1 MATLYP
7 GSVFAQRYRVVRELA
22 AGSMGMLYEV
32 EHLETGRACALKVML
47 PGTSR
52 SADLRQR
59 FETEARATAA
69 VRSDYVV
76 QVFDAGVEPAS
87 DTPFFVMELLDGED
101 LERRLERGPL
111 PVGVTLRLL
120 RQMASALDK
129 LHARG
134 VLHRDLKPE
143 NIFLTETD
151 IGELKVK
158 LVDFGV
164 ARLFEDAG
172 AVTST
177 KAVGTP
183 LYMPPEQ
190 FKSSRRIAPAVDIY
204 AVGLIAFA
212 MLTGHHYF
220 ALERDHSTSF
230 LSFLKGT
237 CQGPKEP
244 ASQRAAK
251 LGVRL
256 PQTFDA
262 WLFKTSH
269 ADPEQRYASA
279 GEAVLALAEALG
291 MASLGQ
297 PSSPFHAPPQ
307 LSDPHLLSPHPAP
320 PSVPDTHGVQRP
332 VIPAYPEIR
341 ASRPSLADATGP
353 RKALKNPVELR
364 AASTTGSV
372 SVSNPLPTKPR
383 EPSRSASLLVGI
395 SIASLIVCVGAG
407 IALFALGDD
416 QTARST
422 VTPRESALATLPEP
436 EATPPA
442 APETTTAIDEA
453 DLDLNS
459 LPLADAAI
467 APSPAGASPTGA
479 TRSPSRSSEK
489 TPAEKQSEKPP
500 QKKKP
505 VVEAPPNPYGD

>member
-22 AGSMGMLYEV
+22 AGSMGMVYEV

-52 SADLRQR
+52 SGDLRQR
-59 FETEARATAA
+59 FETEARATAS

-87 DTPFFVMELLDGED
+87 DTPFFVMELLEGED
-101 LERRLERGPL
+101 LERRLAKGPL
-111 PVGVTLRLL
+111 PAGVAVRLL
-120 RQMASALDK
+120 RQVASALDK

-143 NIFLTETD
+143 NIFLTQND

-158 LVDFGV
+158 IVDFGV

-190 FKSSRRIAPAVDIY
+190 FKASRRITPAVDIY

-220 ALERDHSTSF
+220 AMERDNSTSF

-237 CQGPKEP
+237 CQGPKEA
-244 ASQRAAK
+244 ASKRAAK
-251 LGVRL
+251 FGAHL
-256 PQTFDA
+256 PQGFDS
-262 WLFKTSH
+262 WLFKASH
-269 ADPEQRYASA
+269 AEPDQRYATA
-279 GEAVLALAEALG
+279 GEAVMALAEALG
-291 MASLGQ
+291 MASLAQ

-307 LSDPHLLSPHPAP
+307 LSEPDLGDARRSYGSLPDSMGPDSMGPHKP
-320 PSVPDTHGVQRP
+320 T
-332 VIPAYPEIR
+332 IPAYPEIR
-341 ASRPSLADATGP
+341 ATAPSHADATGP
-353 RKALKNPVELR
+353 RQAIRNPVELR

-372 SVSNPLPTKPR
+372 SVSRPQPPPG
-383 EPSRSASLLVGI
+383 EPSRAVALMVGI
-395 SIASLIVCVGAG
+395 SIASLIVCIGAG
-407 IALFALGDD
+407 IALFALPSNEQQPAVAPQA
-416 QTARST
+416 QTAA
-422 VTPRESALATLPEP
+422 PNQPAQQAPATQIPAEIPVEP
-436 EATPPA
+436 KAVGS
-442 APETTTAIDEA
+442 A
-453 DLDLNS
+453 DLDLQA
-459 LPLADAAI
+459 LPSSTAAAEP
-467 APSPAGASPTGA
+467 APRPT
-479 TRSPSRSSEK
+479 
-489 TPAEKQSEKPP
+489 TPAKPVEKPKAKP
-500 QKKKP
+500 Q
-505 VVEAPPNPYGD
+505 VEAPPNPYGE

>member
-22 AGSMGMLYEV
+22 AGSMGMVYEV
-32 EHLETGRACALKVML
+32 EHVETGRACALKVML

-59 FETEARATAA
+59 FETEARATAS

-76 QVFDAGVEPAS
+76 QVFDAGVEPTS
-87 DTPFFVMELLDGED
+87 DTPFFVMELLEGED
-101 LERRLERGPL
+101 LERRLSRGPL

-120 RQMASALDK
+120 RQIASALDK

-143 NIFLTETD
+143 NIFLTQND

-158 LVDFGV
+158 VVDFGV

-190 FKSSRRIAPAVDIY
+190 FKSSRRITPAVDIY
-204 AVGLIAFA
+204 ALGLIAFA

-220 ALERDHSTSF
+220 ALERDSSTSF

-244 ASQRAAK
+244 ASQRAARF
-251 LGVRL
+251 GTEL
-256 PQTFDA
+256 PPILDA
-262 WLFKTSH
+262 WLFRTSH
-269 ADPEQRYASA
+269 ADPEKRYGTA
-279 GEAVLALAEALG
+279 GEAVMALAEALG
-291 MASLGQ
+291 MASLAQ

-307 LSDPHLLSPHPAP
+307 PTDVLSEPRRSHPSLPEAGP
-320 PSVPDTHGVQRP
+320 QRA
-332 VIPAYPEIR
+332 VVPAYPQIR
-341 ASRPSLADATGP
+341 ASSPSLADATAP
-353 RKALKNPVELR
+353 RQALQNPLELR

-372 SVSNPLPTKPR
+372 SVSNPLPSKAS
-383 EPSRSASLLVGI
+383 EPNRAMMLMVGI
-395 SIASLIVCVGAG
+395 SISSLIVCVGAG
-407 IALFALGDD
+407 IALFALDSKAPAAIAPQPSEGTSAPAAHVPAETLDRPAAPIG
-416 QTARST
+416 TADLDLNALPT
-422 VTPRESALATLPEP
+422 GSAPSSEDEP
-436 EATPPA
+436 EATPEPGPA
-442 APETTTAIDEA
+442 KVLERRSGDKKVDKTAQ
-453 DLDLNS
+453 
-459 LPLADAAI
+459 
-467 APSPAGASPTGA
+467 
-479 TRSPSRSSEK
+479 K
-489 TPAEKQSEKPP
+489 PAEEPRKP
-500 QKKKP
+500 Q
-505 VVEAPPNPYGD
+505 VEAPPNPYGD

>member
-59 FETEARATAA
+59 FETEARAAA
-69 VRSDYVV
+69 SVRSDYVV

-87 DTPFFVMELLDGED
+87 DTPFFVMELLEGED
-101 LERRLERGPL
+101 LERRLARGPL
-111 PVGVTLRLL
+111 PTGVAIRLL
-120 RQMASALDK
+120 RQVASALDK
-129 LHARG
+129 LHAKG
-134 VLHRDLKPE
+134 VIHRDLKPE
-143 NIFLTETD
+143 NIFLTQND

-190 FKSSRRIAPAVDIY
+190 FKSSRRITPAVDVY

-237 CQGPKEP
+237 CQGPKER
-244 ASQRAAK
+244 ASARAAQF
-251 LGVRL
+251 GAQL
-256 PQTFDA
+256 PQSFDA
-262 WLFKTSH
+262 WLFKASH
-269 ADPEQRYASA
+269 ADPEQRYATA
-279 GEAVLALAEALG
+279 GEAILALAEVLG
-291 MASLGQ
+291 MASLAQ

-307 LSDPHLLSPHPAP
+307 PSSPDLGDPRRSHASFSDITGPGPAA
-320 PSVPDTHGVQRP
+320 
-332 VIPAYPEIR
+332 IPAYPEIR

-353 RKALKNPVELR
+353 RQAIKNPVELR
-364 AASTTGSV
+364 ATSTTGSV
-372 SVSNPLPTKPR
+372 SVSKPFPSHAAR
-383 EPSRSASLLVGI
+383 EPSRTVALLVGV

-407 IALFALGDD
+407 IALFALNGD
-416 QTARST
+416 
-422 VTPRESALATLPEP
+422 E
-436 EATPPA
+436 PPA
-442 APETTTAIDEA
+442 PAPAGTQAALEPQAPVSIPAEKTAKLPAAAGKA

-459 LPLADAAI
+459 LPVTDAAR
-467 APSPAGASPTGA
+467 AEPEPAAQARAA
-479 TRSPSRSSEK
+479 TKPVERKPADRQVNEK
-489 TPAEKQSEKPP
+489 KPEEKQKP
-500 QKKKP
+500 K
-505 VVEAPPNPYGD
+505 VEAPPNPYGD